1 MSFCDCVPTRQEN
14 KLNLM
19 GGRLQVWICWGCFGA
34 GQMAGV
40 AVVI

>member
-1 MSFCDCVPTRQEN
+1 MSLCDCVPTRQAN

-40 AVVI
+40 AGGL